1 MVYSKHDRDQL
12 QQEIF
17 DSLPVTRIYGAAGLM
32 MLRQRNHL
40 PEQVALDLGI
50 DDLKAFIASL
60 DVHGLRQLRRVAK
73 GLDLER
79 DTLH

>member
-1 MVYSKHDRDQL
+1 MVYTKHDRDQL

-60 DVHGLRQLRRVAK
+60 DVDGLHQLRRVAK

>member
-40 PEQVALDLGI
+40 PEEVPLDLGI

>member
-17 DSLPVTRIYGAAGLM
+17 DSLPITRIYGAAGLM
-32 MLRQRNHL
+32 MLRQRNDL
-40 PEQVALDLGI
+40 PEEVPLDLRI

-60 DVHGLRQLRRVAK
+60 DVDGLHQLRRVAK
-73 GLDLER
+73 GLDL
-79 DTLH
+79 

>member
-60 DVHGLRQLRRVAK
+60 DVDGLRQLRRVAK

-79 DTLH
+79 NTLH

>member
-17 DSLPVTRIYGAAGLM
+17 DSLPITRIYGAAGLM
-32 MLRQRNHL
+32 MLRQRNDL
-40 PEQVALDLGI
+40 PGEVPLDLRI

-73 GLDLER
+73 RLDLER

>member
-60 DVHGLRQLRRVAK
+60 DVDGLHQLRRVAK

>member
-32 MLRQRNHL
+32 MLRQCNHL

-60 DVHGLRQLRRVAK
+60 DVDGLHQLRRVAK

>member
-40 PEQVALDLGI
+40 P
-50 DDLKAFIASL
+50 
-60 DVHGLRQLRRVAK
+60 
-73 GLDLER
+73 
-79 DTLH
+79 